1 VIDVYR
7 TAGKTCPPAC
17 MHCMTSA
24 WMAVDYFIGH
34 WFCRV
39 CGECDCELEKRL
51 ALPQAGE
58 GEKP

>member
-1 VIDVYR
+1 
-7 TAGKTCPPAC
+7 